1 MSNLSEC
8 PNAVDTGGVG
18 FAKCVLGCNR
28 FFEKENKRGRPPKAC
43 SWYKE
48 QNAKEVE
55 QTREKKKEAVR
66 EGFTPVPVLEP
77 VDNSLS
83 AGDIVYVK
91 SSLFE
96 DETKKRMYSKEYKV
110 VRTYH
115 PEDRSATII
124 KHPKSHFTDYP
135 VRVPF
140 TRLFRKT
147 GVEYIESDNYGV
159 VVDQEEEEE

>member
-1 MSNLSEC
+1 MTTLHSC
-8 PNAVDTGGVG
+8 PNATPTGGPG
-18 FAKCVLGCNR
+18 FAACEPCGK
-28 FFEKENKRGRPPKAC
+28 FFKKENARGRPPKSC
-43 SWYKE
+43 SWFKE
-48 QNAKEVE
+48 QSAIEVV

-77 VDNSLS
+77 VDDSLS

-96 DETKKRMYSKEYKV
+96 DETKKNLYSKEYKV

-147 GVEYIESDNYGV
+147 GVEYIESANYEV
-159 VVDQEEEEE
+159 VPDQEEEE